1 MNLWRSHKLKVD
13 KGEWIKCCQL
23 LPCPPSLWARPAGSR
38 TPFRHQEV
46 RETWKYRTTEKLSQ
60 GPMLLW
66 KRWEN
71 PKHHRV
77 TSSSNVLPLSS
88 LNVWITARYCTGP
101 GSHPARRAIIIP
113 LTVTLFLFLQVPGKW
128 MEQVNVGLFSV
139 ATSIWWTQST
149 WEASNKG
156 GNWL

>member
-1 MNLWRSHKLKVD
+1 MRVTGSNVVNCCLDPESVGQSSWVQDTFQALRGWRV
-13 KGEWIKCCQL
+13 
-23 LPCPPSLWARPAGSR
+23 
-38 TPFRHQEV
+38 
-46 RETWKYRTTEKLSQ
+46 WKYRITEKLSQ

-66 KRWEN
+66 KQWEN
-71 PKHHRV
+71 HKHHRV

-101 GSHPARRAIIIP
+101 GSHPARHAIVIP
-113 LTVTLFLFLQVPGKW
+113 LTVTLFLFLQVPGKL